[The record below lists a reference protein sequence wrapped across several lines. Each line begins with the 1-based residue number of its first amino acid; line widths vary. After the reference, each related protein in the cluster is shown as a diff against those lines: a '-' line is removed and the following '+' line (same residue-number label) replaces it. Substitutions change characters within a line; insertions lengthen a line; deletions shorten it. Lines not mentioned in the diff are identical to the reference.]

1 MLDLNHPQLS
11 WTDQAGITLT
21 SAEAM
26 NDAGIIVANG
36 YRASAPTYPCGFVL
50 EPQAVATE

>member
-21 SAEAM
+21 SAEAV
-26 NDAGIIVANG
+26 NDAGVIVANG
-36 YRASAPTYPCGFVL
+36 YWTAHPSGMWGFVL
-50 EPQAVATE
+50 EAQPVTAD